1 MQIHA
6 KLAALNVPITRLIAD
21 SRLLQKGD
29 IFVAFQGEHQDGR
42 AYIAAAIAAGATAV
56 IWEAQD
62 FVWDAAWQL
71 PNLAV
76 EHLREQAGELASFA
90 YGQPSAKMRTVG
102 VTGTNGKTSCT
113 HWLAQ
118 AYQALAM
125 PSAVIGTVGNGFLAN
140 LQTASH
146 TTPEPLSLQLLLRD
160 LYAQGAETVS
170 IEVSSHGLDQARV
183 NGVQF
188 DMAVLTNLTRDH
200 LDYHHDMA
208 AYAAAK
214 TKLFTLP
221 NLRVAVLN
229 VDTEFG
235 RRLLGCTSAK
245 QVFTYGF
252 CADAMVRCVSLRLG
266 TQGMCLHISTPQGEA
281 VLNTRLLGRFNAENL
296 LAVLACLLASEVP
309 LSEAIRVL
317 ETVQAA
323 AGRMQTLGGHPQ
335 PLVVVDYAHTPD
347 ALEKVLHTLREM
359 LAHTAGRLIAVVGC
373 GGDRDA
379 GKRPLMGE
387 IVTRL
392 SDVAIMTSDN
402 PRSEDPAK
410 IIQEMTQALPAA
422 SYQIILARA
431 DAIAYAIAH
440 AQPDDMVLLAG
451 KGHETYQEIA
461 GIRYPFDDVEYAKT
475 ALKNRNGQ

>member
-1 MQIHA
+1 MQIQD
-6 KLAALNVPITRLIAD
+6 KLSALNVPLTRLIAD

-42 AYIAAAIAAGATAV
+42 AYIGAAITAGAAAV

-62 FVWDAAWQL
+62 FVWDATWQL
-71 PNLAV
+71 PNVAV
-76 EHLREQAGELASFA
+76 ENLRGQAGELASFV
-90 YGQPSAKMRTVG
+90 YGQPSAKMRMIG

-118 AYQALAM
+118 AYQALGM
-125 PSAVIGTVGNGFLAN
+125 RSAVIGTVGNGFLSD
-140 LQTASH
+140 LQLASH

-160 LYAQGAETVS
+160 LHAQGAKTVS
-170 IEVSSHGLDQARV
+170 VEVSSHGLDQARV
-183 NGVQF
+183 SGVAF
-188 DMAVLTNLTRDH
+188 DIAVLTNLTRDH

-229 VDTEFG
+229 IDTEFG
-235 RRLLGCTSAK
+235 RSLLALTSAK

-252 CADAMVRCVSLRLG
+252 CAEAMVRGVSLNLG
-266 TQGMCLHISTPQGEA
+266 TQGMCLHVSTPQGDGIM
-281 VLNTRLLGRFNAENL
+281 NTPLLGRFNAENL
-296 LAVLACLLASEVP
+296 LAVLACLLASEVR
-309 LSEAIRVL
+309 LADAIAVL
-317 ETVQAA
+317 EKVRAA
-323 AGRMQTLGGHPQ
+323 AGRMQTLGGHGQ

-359 LAHTAGRLIAVVGC
+359 LVNTNGCLITVVGC
-373 GGDRDA
+373 GGDRDV

-392 SDVAIMTSDN
+392 SDIAVITSDN
-402 PRSEDPAK
+402 PRTEDPAK
-410 IIQEMTQALPAA
+410 IAQEMTQTLAIE
-422 SYQIILARA
+422 SYQLILARA
-431 DAIAYAIAH
+431 EAIQYAISQAK
-440 AQPDDMVLLAG
+440 ADDIVLLAG
-451 KGHETYQEIA
+451 KGHENYQEIA
-461 GIRYPFDDVEYAKT
+461 GIRYHFDDVECAEM
-475 ALKNRNGQ
+475 ALKNRNGR